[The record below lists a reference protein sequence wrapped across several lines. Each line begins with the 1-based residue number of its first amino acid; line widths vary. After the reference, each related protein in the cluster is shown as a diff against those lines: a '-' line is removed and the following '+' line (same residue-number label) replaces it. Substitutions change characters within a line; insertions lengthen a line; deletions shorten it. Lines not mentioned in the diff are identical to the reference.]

1 MGENTTS
8 RTSIL
13 RGNHTTPP
21 IHVGLA
27 QQHPKK
33 GGRGR
38 GLSQKHNLV
47 HKNSPFIE

>member
-13 RGNHTTPP
+13 RGNNTTLS

-27 QQHPKK
+27 QHPIKK
-33 GGRGR
+33 GAEGTV
-38 GLSQKHNLV
+38 SHSLV
-47 HKNSPFIE
+47 MRS